1 MEDYMKKTCLSLLFV
16 IAIISIISFS
26 ILLAQQK
33 TCPNCKAECQPEYK
47 LCPFCGYKF
56 QEATPDTGNQAGG
69 QLIITNIEPLQG
81 PPGSQVKISA
91 RNVQAGN
98 IGIYRVD
105 FNGVTALI
113 ESIQQ
118 DGIYVIIPQN
128 VTSGPVN
135 VYVNNE
141 QVSYTGYSYFTAC
154 NAPVMASPQTTVDP
168 GMTTTSLDALQK
180 QTPVPQITVSQ
191 EASPVPT
198 APLSVTNIP
207 AGNLNMGKIVYT
219 SWDKNKNYEDIWV
232 IKSGSKSPVNIT
244 HDTNYN
250 TNPCWSPDGKLIAF
264 TSTREGNRE
273 IYVMSQDGTN
283 MRNLTG
289 NSFWNDN
296 PDWSPKNNKIA
307 FESWRDGNL
316 EVYTMNTD
324 GRGQVNLTKTAKDD
338 VEPSWSP
345 DGTKIAFAS
354 NREQNFEIFIMNS
367 DGSSQHNLTRAGT
380 TDEKEPA
387 WSPDGAKIAY
397 SCHKDGQDD
406 IYIMSTKG
414 TNQVNITNNP
424 ISDDRSPCWS
434 PDSKKIAFMS
444 NRSTTAES
452 NYWEICVINADG
464 SKVFNLTNNSYWD
477 GFPKWVK

>member
-1 MEDYMKKTCLSLLFV
+1 MKKSGLFLLFFIV
-16 IAIISIISFS
+16 TISIVTLS
-26 ILLAQQK
+26 IVLAQQK
-33 TCPNCKAECQPEYK
+33 TCPNCKAECKVEYK

-56 QEATPDTGNQAGG
+56 EEPPATGNQSGG
-69 QLIITNIEPLQG
+69 PLIITKIEPLQG
-81 PPGSQVKISA
+81 PPGSQIKISA
-91 RNVQAGN
+91 QNVQAGN
-98 IGIYRVD
+98 LGIYRVD

-113 ESIQQ
+113 ESVQA
-118 DGIYVIIPQN
+118 DGIYVIVPQN
-128 VTSGPVN
+128 VTSGPIN

-141 QVSYTGYSYFTAC
+141 QINYMGYSYFTAGA
-154 NAPVMASPQTTVDP
+154 APAMTTPQTTVDT
-168 GMTTTSLDALQK
+168 GMTTTSITSLQQ
-180 QTPVPQITVSQ
+180 QTPVTQANIPTPAVP
-191 EASPVPT
+191 PVPT

-207 AGNLNMGKIVYT
+207 AGTLSMGKIVYT

-232 IKSGSKSPVNIT
+232 IKSGGKSPVNIT

-273 IYVMSQDGTN
+273 IYVMSQDGTQLK
-283 MRNLTG
+283 NLTG

-316 EVYTMNTD
+316 EIYSMNTD

-345 DGTKIAFAS
+345 DGTKIAFTS

-367 DGSSQHNLTRAGT
+367 DGSGQHNLTRAGT

-387 WSPDGAKIAY
+387 WSPDGTKIAY
-397 SCHKDGQDD
+397 TCHKDSQDD
-406 IYIMSTKG
+406 IYIMTVKG
-414 TNQVNITNNP
+414 TNHVNITNNP
-424 ISDDRSPCWS
+424 LSDDRSPCWS

-452 NYWEICVINADG
+452 NYWEICIINVDG
-464 SKVFNLTNNSYWD
+464 SKVINVTNNSYWD
-477 GFPKWVK
+477 GFPRWVK

>member
-1 MEDYMKKTCLSLLFV
+1 MKRICLYLFLV
-16 IAIISIISFS
+16 IAIISIISLS
-26 ILLAQQK
+26 IVLAQQK
-33 TCPNCKAECQPEYK
+33 TCPDCKAECKAEYK

-56 QEATPDTGNQAGG
+56 EETAPVQQTGG
-69 QLIITNIEPLQG
+69 QLIITNIEPLTG
-81 PPGSQVKISA
+81 PPGSKVKISA
-91 RNVQAGN
+91 QNVQAGN
-98 IGIYRVD
+98 LGIYRVD
-105 FNGVTALI
+105 FNGVTSLI

-118 DGIYVIIPQN
+118 DGIYVIVPQN
-128 VTSGPVN
+128 VTSGPIN

-141 QVSYTGYSYFTAC
+141 QIRYMGYSYFTAG
-154 NAPVMASPQTTVDP
+154 NGPAIETPQADAVPT
-168 GMTTTSLDALQK
+168 GMTTTSLDALSK
-180 QTPVPQITVSQ
+180 QTPVPQITASTA

-198 APLSVTNIP
+198 APMSVTNIP
-207 AGNLNMGKIVYT
+207 AGTLSMGKIVYT

-232 IKSGSKSPVNIT
+232 IKSGNKSPVNIT

-273 IYVMSQDGTN
+273 IYVMTQDGTN
-283 MRNLTG
+283 IKNLTG

-316 EVYTMNTD
+316 EIYSMNTD
-324 GRGQVNLTKTAKDD
+324 GRGHVNLTKTAKDD
-338 VEPSWSP
+338 VEPSFSP

-367 DGSSQHNLTRAGT
+367 DGSSQHNLTRSGT

-387 WSPDGAKIAY
+387 WSPDGTKIAY
-397 SCHKDGQDD
+397 SCHKDSQDD
-406 IYIMSTKG
+406 IYIMSAKG
-414 TNQVNITNNP
+414 TNQVNITSNP

-452 NYWEICVINADG
+452 NYWEICVMNADG
-464 SKVFNLTNNSYWD
+464 SKVFNLSNNSYWD
-477 GFPKWVK
+477 GFPRWVK

>member
-1 MEDYMKKTCLSLLFV
+1 MKKISLLLV
-16 IAIISIISFS
+16 IIMLTVISLS
-26 ILLAQQK
+26 IVLAQQK
-33 TCPNCKAECQPEYK
+33 TCPNCKAECMTEYK

-56 QEATPDTGNQAGG
+56 QEPAPDTGIPGTQTGG
-69 QLIITNIEPLQG
+69 QLVITKIEPLQG
-81 PPGSQVKISA
+81 APGSQVKISA
-91 RNVQAGN
+91 QNVQAGN

-113 ESIQQ
+113 ESIQS
-118 DGIYVIIPQN
+118 DGIYVIVPQN

-141 QVSYTGYSYFTAC
+141 QVSYTGYSYFTAG
-154 NAPVMASPQTTVDP
+154 ASPVLATPQATA
-168 GMTTTSLDALQK
+168 GMTTTSLNALQQ
-180 QTPVPQITVSQ
+180 QTPVPVTTAPVPAI
-191 EASPVPT
+191 SPVPT

-207 AGNLNMGKIVYT
+207 AGTLSMGKIVYS

-232 IKSGSKSPVNIT
+232 IKSGGKSSVNIT

-273 IYVMSQDGTN
+273 IYVMSQDGTQ

-316 EVYTMNTD
+316 EIYTMNTD
-324 GRGQVNLTKTAKDD
+324 GRNQVNLTKTAKDD
-338 VEPSWSP
+338 IEPSWSH

-367 DGSSQHNLTRAGT
+367 DGSGQHNLTRAGT

-387 WSPDGAKIAY
+387 WSPDGTRIAY
-397 SCHKDGQDD
+397 TCHKDGQDD
-406 IYIMSTKG
+406 IYIMTAKG
-414 TNQVNITNNP
+414 TNHVNITNNP

-444 NRSTTAES
+444 NRSTTAEA

-464 SKVFNLTNNSYWD
+464 NKVFNLTNNSYWD
-477 GFPKWVK
+477 GFPKWIK